1 MPAVPSSFIEP
12 LWVQFEALIPPVVD
26 THPLGCHRRRISDRV
41 VFDKLVAK
49 LVLGGSYLKHGD
61 ATCSAT
67 TMRARRD
74 EWITAG
80 IFEQVEQITLE
91 AYDQVVGLQLGD
103 VSVDGRHAKAPCGGQ
118 CAGPSPVDRRKLGIK
133 WSLLTDGAGIPL
145 GCEIAGG
152 NRHDSPLLRP
162 TLERLGRFGFHLPDQ
177 MTVHLDSG
185 YDSNK
190 TRDLLTELGC
200 AGQISPKGMMVAINH
215 TKKMGRGTHQL
226 LARARV
232 HPPGDLHR
240 TPHHRDPRLPR
251 PGERDHH
258 HPPPDPNGL
267 DHSPL
272 GGPPSPTT
280 MTPDGPY
287 PRDLLG
293 RP

>member
-1 MPAVPSSFIEP
+1 MPAVPASFIEP
-12 LWVQFEALIPPVVD
+12 LWVQFEALIPPVID
-26 THPLGCHRRRISDRV
+26 THPLGCQPRRISDRV

-49 LVLGGSYLKHGD
+49 LVLGGSYVKHAD

-67 TMRARRD
+67 TIRARRD

-80 IFEQVEQITLE
+80 IFEQVEQITLQ
-91 AYDQVVGLQLGD
+91 AYDQVVGLKLGD

-133 WSLLTDGAGIPL
+133 WSLLTDGGGIPL
-145 GCEIAGG
+145 GCVIDGG

-190 TRDLLTELGC
+190 TRELLAELGC

-215 TKKMGRGTHQL
+215 TKRWVVERTNSWHARGFTL
-226 LARARV
+226 LAICTERRANVIHAFLALANAIIIIRR
-232 HPPGDLHR
+232 LIRKAWTTHR
-240 TPHHRDPRLPR
+240 W
-251 PGERDHH
+251 E
-258 HPPPDPNGL
+258 
-267 DHSPL
+267 
-272 GGPPSPTT
+272 
-280 MTPDGPY
+280 
-287 PRDLLG
+287 G
-293 RP
+293 RPARRP